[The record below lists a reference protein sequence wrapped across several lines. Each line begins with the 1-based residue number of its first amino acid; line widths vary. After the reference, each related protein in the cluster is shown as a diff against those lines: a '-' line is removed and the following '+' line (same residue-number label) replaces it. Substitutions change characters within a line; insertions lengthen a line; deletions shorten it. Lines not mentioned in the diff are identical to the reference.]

1 MQLLHSKR
9 WFMKLTALTLCALT
23 HPSVFA
29 QPSDTRPVVRVAV
42 QQLLT
47 SGALDPLRE
56 QSNVGTRMLPM
67 IYAGLIQLDTVGD
80 LSPRPSLAESWKR
93 IDSKTVEFKLRPGV
107 KFHNGDEV
115 TAEDVAFSFGSERMF
130 GASAPRQANQD
141 SKTIAVDIGR
151 KTTNSTPGSM
161 DVPPPEITAIARN
174 LWPSLQSVEIVDRY
188 TVRLINAVPDL
199 TLEGRI
205 ARLGSEIVSKKAYM
219 ASKDWASWAQAPVSA
234 GPFKVKEMKMDQYL
248 VLSAHDDYFG
258 GKPLVKEIRY
268 MVVPEVSSRIN
279 GLLSGQYD
287 FITDIPPD
295 QFKTIQGNAKFE
307 VVGGTV
313 LNHRLI
319 TFDKNHPV
327 LANPKIRQ
335 AMTHAIDRDAI
346 VAAIWGGH
354 TRVPA
359 GLQFEFY
366 GDMFV
371 KGWTVPK
378 YDVALAKKLLA
389 EAGYKGEVIHFR
401 GLNNYYTNQTQT
413 DQIMLEMW
421 RSAGLNVQM
430 SMKENW
436 AQIFEKGPTRGV
448 RGWSNSAPFSDPV
461 SSLVNQHGPNGQQQQ
476 TGEWT
481 NVEFNKLSDTLATSV
496 DPVERQQTFK
506 RMLEIAEREDPAYT
520 VLHQSAVFYAKR
532 KDFAWKPSKTFVM
545 DFRGTNLT
553 PPKQ

>member
-1 MQLLHSKR
+1 
-9 WFMKLTALTLCALT
+9 
-23 HPSVFA
+23 
-29 QPSDTRPVVRVAV
+29 
-42 QQLLT
+42 
-47 SGALDPLRE
+47 
-56 QSNVGTRMLPM
+56 
-67 IYAGLIQLDTVGD
+67 
-80 LSPRPSLAESWKR
+80 
-93 IDSKTVEFKLRPGV
+93 
-107 KFHNGDEV
+107 
-115 TAEDVAFSFGSERMF
+115 
-130 GASAPRQANQD
+130 
-141 SKTIAVDIGR
+141 
-151 KTTNSTPGSM
+151 
-161 DVPPPEITAIARN
+161 
-174 LWPSLQSVEIVDRY
+174 
-188 TVRLINAVPDL
+188 
-199 TLEGRI
+199 
-205 ARLGSEIVSKKAYM
+205 
-219 ASKDWASWAQAPVSA
+219 
-234 GPFKVKEMKMDQYL
+234 MKMDQYL
-248 VLSAHDDYFG
+248 VLTAHDDYFG

-295 QFKTIQGNAKFE
+295 QFKTIQGNSKLE
-307 VVGGTV
+307 VVGGPV

-327 LANPKIRQ
+327 LANPKVRQ

-346 VAAIWGGH
+346 VEAIWGGQ

-436 AQIFEKGPTRGV
+436 AQIFE
-448 RGWSNSAPFSDPV
+448 
-461 SSLVNQHGPNGQQQQ
+461 
-476 TGEWT
+476 
-481 NVEFNKLSDTLATSV
+481 
-496 DPVERQQTFK
+496 
-506 RMLEIAEREDPAYT
+506 
-520 VLHQSAVFYAKR
+520 
-532 KDFAWKPSKTFVM
+532 
-545 DFRGTNLT
+545 
-553 PPKQ
+553 

>member
-9 WFMKLTALTLCALT
+9 WFLKLAALAVCAMA
-23 HPSVFA
+23 HPSILA
-29 QPSDTRPVVRVAV
+29 QPADSRPIVRVAV

-80 LSPRPSLAESWKR
+80 LSPQPSLAESWKR

-107 KFHNGDEV
+107 KFHNGEEV
-115 TAEDVAFSFGSERMF
+115 TSEDVAFSFGAERMF
-130 GASAPRQANQD
+130 GTSAPRQSNQD

-151 KTTNSTPGSM
+151 KTTSSTAGSM
-161 DVPPPEITAIARN
+161 ELPPPEITAIARN
-174 LWPSLQSVEIVDRY
+174 LWPSLQSVEVVDRY

-287 FITDIPPD
+287 FVTDIPPD
-295 QFKTIQGNAKFE
+295 QFKTIQGNVKFE
-307 VVGGTV
+307 VVGGPV

-346 VAAIWGGH
+346 VEAIWGGH

-378 YDVALAKKLLA
+378 YDVALAKKLLV

-436 AQIFEKGPTRGV
+436 AQIFEKCPTRGV

-481 NVEFNKLSDTLATSV
+481 NVEFNKLSDMLSTSV

>member
-9 WFMKLTALTLCALT
+9 WFLKLAALALGALA

-29 QPSDTRPVVRVAV
+29 QAADTRPVVRVAV

-80 LSPRPSLAESWKR
+80 LSPQPSLAESWKR
-93 IDSKTVEFKLRPGV
+93 IDAKTVEFKLRPGV

-115 TAEDVAFSFGSERMF
+115 TAEDVAFSFGAERMF
-130 GASAPRQANQD
+130 GNSAPRQSNQD

-151 KTTNSTPGSM
+151 KTTSSNAGSM
-161 DVPPPEITAIARN
+161 ELPPAEITAIARN
-174 LWPSLQSVEIVDRY
+174 LWPSLQSVEVIDRY

-205 ARLGSEIVSKKAYM
+205 ARLGSEVVSKKAYM

-295 QFKTIQGNAKFE
+295 QFKTIQGNVKFE
-307 VVGGTV
+307 VVGGPV

-327 LANPKIRQ
+327 LANPKVRQ

-346 VAAIWGGH
+346 VEAIWGGH

-481 NVEFNKLSDTLATSV
+481 NAEFNKLSDTLSTSV

-545 DFRGTNLT
+545 DFRATNLT

>member
-1 MQLLHSKR
+1 
-9 WFMKLTALTLCALT
+9 
-23 HPSVFA
+23 
-29 QPSDTRPVVRVAV
+29 
-42 QQLLT
+42 
-47 SGALDPLRE
+47 
-56 QSNVGTRMLPM
+56 
-67 IYAGLIQLDTVGD
+67 
-80 LSPRPSLAESWKR
+80 
-93 IDSKTVEFKLRPGV
+93 
-107 KFHNGDEV
+107 
-115 TAEDVAFSFGSERMF
+115 
-130 GASAPRQANQD
+130 
-141 SKTIAVDIGR
+141 
-151 KTTNSTPGSM
+151 
-161 DVPPPEITAIARN
+161 
-174 LWPSLQSVEIVDRY
+174 LQSVEIVDRY

-319 TFDKNHPV
+319 TFDKNHPA
-327 LANPKIRQ
+327 LANPKVRQ

-346 VAAIWGGH
+346 VEAIWGGN

-481 NVEFNKLSDTLATSV
+481 NVEFNKLSDTLSTSV
-496 DPVERQQTFK
+496 DPAERKKTFQ

>member
-1 MQLLHSKR
+1 MPLLLSKR
-9 WFMKLTALTLCALT
+9 WFLKLTTLGLCVLVLPNAA
-23 HPSVFA
+23 A
-29 QPSDTRPVVRVAV
+29 QPADTRPVVRVAV

-56 QSNVGTRMLPM
+56 QSNVGTRILPM

-80 LSPRPSLAESWKR
+80 LSPRPSLAESWTR
-93 IDSKTVEFKLRPGV
+93 IDAKTVEFKLRPGV

-115 TAEDVAFSFGSERMF
+115 TAEDVAFSFGAERMF
-130 GASAPRQANQD
+130 GTSAPRQYNQD

-151 KTTNSTPGSM
+151 KTTSSTPGSM
-161 DVPPPEITAIARN
+161 ALPPPEITAIARN
-174 LWPSLQSVEIVDRY
+174 LWPSLQSVEIVNRY
-188 TVRLINAVPDL
+188 TVRLINAVPDV

-205 ARLGSEIVSKKAYM
+205 ARLGSEIVSKKAYL

-234 GPFKVKEMKMDQYL
+234 GPYKVKEMKLDQYL
-248 VLSAHDDYFG
+248 VLTAHDDYFG

-268 MVVPEVSSRIN
+268 AVVPEVSSRIN

-287 FITDIPPD
+287 FVTDIPPD
-295 QFKTIQGNAKFE
+295 QFKTIQGNAKLE
-307 VVGGTV
+307 VVGGPV
-313 LNHRLI
+313 SNHRLI

-327 LANPKIRQ
+327 LANPKVRQ

-346 VAAIWGGH
+346 VVALWGGQ

-378 YDVALAKKLLA
+378 YDVALAKKLLV

-421 RSAGLNVQM
+421 RAAGLNVQM

-481 NVEFNKLSDTLATSV
+481 NAEFNKLSDTLTTSV

-532 KDFAWKPSKTFVM
+532 KDFVWKPSKTFVM
-545 DFRGTNLT
+545 DFRATNLT

>member
-1 MQLLHSKR
+1 
-9 WFMKLTALTLCALT
+9 
-23 HPSVFA
+23 
-29 QPSDTRPVVRVAV
+29 VAV

-80 LSPRPSLAESWKR
+80 LSPTPSLAESWKR
-93 IDSKTVEFKLRPGV
+93 IDAKTVEFKLRPGV

-161 DVPPPEITAIARN
+161 EVPPPEITAIARN

-205 ARLGSEIVSKKAYM
+205 ARLGSEIVSKRAYM

-327 LANPKIRQ
+327 LANPKVRQ

-346 VAAIWGGH
+346 VEAIWGGN

-481 NVEFNKLSDTLATSV
+481 NVEFNKLSDTLSTSV
-496 DPVERQQTFK
+496 DPAERKKTFQ

-545 DFRGTNLT
+545 DFRSTNLT